1 MDLKELI
8 IKKRPHLKET
18 TVKTYFSILKSL
30 YKKVYPSDK
39 DIDIKK
45 FDETEKIITYLTE
58 NYKPSVRKTYLSG
71 LVVITENDKY
81 REQMMEDV
89 ETTNKELETHEMTKK
104 QVDNYITNTEVSG
117 LIQSLKNEVKLIY
130 KNQSYTPE
138 NIITIQNWILMLLFS
153 GKYTSPRR
161 SMDWY
166 MFKIKNIGDADNFLD
181 GDEFVFRSYKT
192 SSTYGEQR
200 VKVPSAL
207 LKIIHKY
214 ISVIPE
220 SQEYLF
226 FTITGKQLSAVTI
239 NQRFNG
245 LFLSKNVSVN
255 NFRHLFLSHKYQKN
269 IHLNKDLKDMGTS
282 SKQLA
287 TYIQRGDFR

>member
-1 MDLKELI
+1 MDLRELI
-8 IKKRPHLKET
+8 IKNRPHLKET

-30 YKKVYPSDK
+30 YKKVYPNDK
-39 DIDIKK
+39 DIDISK
-45 FDETEKIITYLTE
+45 FHETDNFITYLIE
-58 NYKPSVRKTYLSG
+58 NYKPSVRKSYLSG

-89 ETTNKELETHEMTKK
+89 ETTNKELETHEMNQK
-104 QVDNYITNTEVSG
+104 QIDNHITNTEVNG

-138 NIITIQNWILMLLFS
+138 NLITIQNWILMLLFS
-153 GKYTSPRR
+153 GKYTLPRR

-166 MFKIKNIGDADNFLD
+166 MFKIKNVGDTDNFLD

-255 NFRHLFLSHKYQKN
+255 AFRHLFLSHKYQRN

-287 TYIQRGDFR
+287 TYIQRGKFN

>member
-1 MDLKELI
+1 MDLRELI
-8 IKKRPHLKET
+8 IKNRPHLKET

-30 YKKVYPSDK
+30 YKKVYPNDK
-39 DIDIKK
+39 DIDISK
-45 FDETEKIITYLTE
+45 FNETDNFITYLIE
-58 NYKPSVRKTYLSG
+58 NYKPSVRKSYLSG

-89 ETTNKELETHEMTKK
+89 ETTNKELETHEMNQK
-104 QVDNYITNTEVSG
+104 QIDNHITNTEVNG

-138 NIITIQNWILMLLFS
+138 NLITIQNWILMLLFS
-153 GKYTSPRR
+153 GKYTLPRR

-166 MFKIKNIGDADNFLD
+166 MFKIKNVSDTDNFLD

-255 NFRHLFLSHKYQKN
+255 AFRHLYLSRKFQSY
-269 IHLNKDLKDMGTS
+269 IGLKDSMKKMGS
-282 SKQLA
+282 SMSQA
-287 TYIQRGDFR
+287 DTYIQRLK